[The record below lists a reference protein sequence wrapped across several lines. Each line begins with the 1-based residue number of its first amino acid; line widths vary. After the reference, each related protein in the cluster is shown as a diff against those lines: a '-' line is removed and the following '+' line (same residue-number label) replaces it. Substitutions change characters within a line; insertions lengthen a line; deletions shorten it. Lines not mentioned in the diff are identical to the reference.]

1 MHKNSVIIPENCDVT
16 NEAGRLPIPS
26 KNQPPA
32 EALSMPE
39 SDNPAL
45 FQEVLSQLESG
56 KPFGVRY
63 EDGTDHVIEEIIK
76 DGEF

>member
-1 MHKNSVIIPENCDVT
+1 MHKNTVITPENCDVT
-16 NEAGRLPIPS
+16 NEAGRLSIVS
-26 KNQPPA
+26 KTEPDA
-32 EALSMPE
+32 EALSMRE